1 MFECH
6 WVSNLGLLRRWYQ
19 YRGKLRDLI
28 KLYTFRSVM
37 YVVIVFCNFTSCFSV
52 SNTHVRSNFRMGID
66 EYMQVY
72 IGVYSHRDD
81 RSYFFNYFPANH
93 FAADNNCLKVPEK
106 FDDNQAVLLSDIL
119 PTAWHGN
126 ELGGVGEG
134 DNVAIWGAGPGK
146 N

>member
-1 MFECH
+1 MYILT
-6 WVSNLGLLRRWYQ
+6 SGLG
-19 YRGKLRDLI
+19 
-28 KLYTFRSVM
+28 T
-37 YVVIVFCNFTSCFSV
+37 
-52 SNTHVRSNFRMGID
+52 D
-66 EYMQVY
+66 EYMQVC
-72 IGVYSHRDD
+72 IGIYSHRDD
-81 RSYFFNYFPANH
+81 RSYFSNNFPANN

-146 N
+146 ILNQSTGFAMLPLCSNLKLISVCTVL

>member
-1 MFECH
+1 M
-6 WVSNLGLLRRWYQ
+6 
-19 YRGKLRDLI
+19 
-28 KLYTFRSVM
+28 KLYKYILVYMLAEMTE
-37 YVVIVFCNFTSCFSV
+37 
-52 SNTHVRSNFRMGID
+52 VR
-66 EYMQVY
+66 
-72 IGVYSHRDD
+72 
-81 RSYFFNYFPANH
+81 FFDLFPAIN

-146 N
+146 ILTQYSGFAILPLCCNLELLLVCAVL

>member
-1 MFECH
+1 M
-6 WVSNLGLLRRWYQ
+6 
-19 YRGKLRDLI
+19 I
-28 KLYTFRSVM
+28 
-37 YVVIVFCNFTSCFSV
+37 VVT
-52 SNTHVRSNFRMGID
+52 
-66 EYMQVY
+66 
-72 IGVYSHRDD
+72 
-81 RSYFFNYFPANH
+81 FFNDCPANH

-146 N
+146 MLSQSTGLNLLRPLPLCSNLKLLSVCIVL